1 MVPMNCRHFIAAV
14 IVLLLAGADALASG
28 RIEGRVTRRDGSGVS
43 GVTVVVNETGNST
56 LTDPEGRFTLS
67 DLAPGTVKITFLLGT
82 NSVTADRVVN
92 DNSRVTI
99 EQVVDWT
106 VGFAETVTT
115 SAASRH
121 TERLFE
127 APASVA
133 VVTEA
138 AIADEAPHAQL
149 PKVLESTA
157 GVDLTQSGVFDF
169 NVNIR
174 GLNNTLNRRVLTLV
188 DGRDPSSVLIG
199 SQEWS
204 AFALPLD
211 EVARVEVVRGAG
223 SALYGVN
230 AFNGVIN
237 ITSKE
242 PRYAPGG
249 RVDLSG
255 GELGTLKLSARHAG
269 ALSENS
275 FYRVHTLYGR
285 TDDYYKSRNTTVEYP
300 GVPAEVVP
308 LQRDHTD
315 FINLGGRLDRYLS
328 LDSLVTIEGGWART
342 EGNILMSSAGR
353 TQMIGVQRPWVRSE
367 LQTSRWS
374 VSGYYDGRV
383 GRMASLASGLPVF
396 DNSLKANAEVIHR
409 RDYGSRSGRI
419 IVGGAYRFQRADTR
433 DESGAFTILGAVNTS
448 HEGGVFGQVDH
459 PLGSHV
465 RAVLAARLD
474 ASTLYQPEFSPKA
487 ALVYSMRP
495 GHALRFSYGRAFE
508 SGSFVHYFLRTSVAP
523 SVPLG
528 AIEGAL
534 APALG
539 GTPLQ
544 LSSVPVLGLG
554 NKDLEV
560 ERVQAIEGGYSGVFS
575 RRLLIDVNYYFN
587 RISNMITPLLPQVG
601 TELGRIN
608 PAYAPYQPP
617 STLNATQQAL
627 VLATL
632 GRALPASLFAIMSN
646 DADGRP
652 IFAAVSWTNFA
663 RVNVQGAE
671 ASAQYFVGQRF
682 MADAAYAWFD
692 FLPKGVSPDLVSGN
706 APPHHVTAGATY
718 TTGPVTAGLHV
729 RWTDQFIWNTGLFH
743 GPVPAATVADLTS
756 RYTVRRRT
764 AVILSVA
771 NLFDNEHY
779 EIFGGDLLRR
789 RALLTVVQSW

>member
-1 MVPMNCRHFIAAV
+1 MAFNHRHFITTLV
-14 IVLLLAGADALASG
+14 VLLLAGADALASG
-28 RIEGRVTRRDGSGVS
+28 RIEGRVTRRNGSGVS
-43 GVTVVVNETGNST
+43 GVTVVINETGDST
-56 LTDPEGRFTLS
+56 LTDPEGRFAFF
-67 DLAPGTVKITFLLGT
+67 DVAAGPVKITFLLGT
-82 NSVTADRVVN
+82 NSITADRVVD
-92 DNSRVTI
+92 DNGSITI

-106 VGFAETVTT
+106 AGFAETVTT
-115 SAASRH
+115 YSASRH

-127 APASVA
+127 APASVS

-138 AIADEAPHAQL
+138 AIAAEAPHAQL
-149 PKVLESTA
+149 PKVLDSTA

-204 AFALPLD
+204 AFSLPLN
-211 EVARVEVVRGAG
+211 EIARVEVVRGAG

-249 RVDLSG
+249 RVDLSA
-255 GELGTLKLSARHAG
+255 GELGTLNVSARHAG
-269 ALSENS
+269 ALTEQS
-275 FYRVHTLYGR
+275 FYRVQTAYGR
-285 TDDYYKSRNTTVEYP
+285 TDDYFRSRNTTVEYP
-300 GVPAEVVP
+300 GVPAEVIP
-308 LQRDHTD
+308 LQRDRTE
-315 FINLGGRLDRYLS
+315 FVNLGGRLDRYLS
-328 LDSLVTIEGGWART
+328 LDSLVTIEGGWARS

-353 TQMIGVQRPWVRSE
+353 TQSLGVQRPWLRSE
-367 LQTSRWS
+367 LQTARWS

-383 GRMASLASGLPVF
+383 GSTASLPSGMPVV
-396 DNSLKANAEVIHR
+396 DDSLKANTEVIHR

-419 IVGGAYRFQRADTR
+419 IVGAAYRFQRADTR
-433 DESGAFTILGAVNTS
+433 DEAGNYTILGAVHTS

-459 PLGSHV
+459 PLGNHL

-474 ASTLYQPEFSPKA
+474 ASTLYQPEFSPKV
-487 ALVYSMRP
+487 ALVYSMPP
-495 GHALRFSYGRAFE
+495 GHALRFTYGRAFE
-508 SGSFVHYFLRTSVAP
+508 SGSFVHYFLRSAVAP

-528 AIEGAL
+528 AIEAAL

-544 LSSVPVLGLG
+544 LSAVPVLGLG
-554 NKDLEV
+554 NEELEA
-560 ERVQAIEGGYSGVFS
+560 ERVQTIEGGYSGVFS
-575 RRLLIDVNYYFN
+575 RRLLIGVNYYFN

-608 PAYAPYQPP
+608 PAYAAYQPP

-632 GRALPASLFAIMSN
+632 SRALPASLFAIMSN

-663 RVNVQGAE
+663 KVNVQGAE

-692 FLPKGVSPDLVSGN
+692 FMPKGVSPNFVSGN
-706 APPHHVTAGATY
+706 APAHHVTAGATY

-729 RWTDQFIWNTGLFH
+729 RWSDEFIWNTGLFH
-743 GPVPAATVADLTS
+743 GPVPAAAVADVNA

-764 AVILSVA
+764 AVMFNIA
-771 NLFDNEHY
+771 NVFDNEHY
-779 EIFGGDLLRR
+779 EIFGGDILRR

>member
-1 MVPMNCRHFIAAV
+1 MAPVSYRHFTAALV
-14 IVLLLAGADALASG
+14 VLLLAGADAFASG

-56 LTDPEGRFTLS
+56 LTDPEGRFALS
-67 DLAPGTVKITFLLGT
+67 DLAPGTVRITFLLGM
-82 NSVTADRVVN
+82 NSITADRVVS
-92 DNSRVTI
+92 DNSSVTI

-115 SAASRH
+115 YAASRH

-133 VVTEA
+133 VITEA
-138 AIADEAPHAQL
+138 TIADQAPHAQL
-149 PKVLESTA
+149 PKVLDSTA

-249 RVDLSG
+249 RVDLSA
-255 GELGTLKLSARHAG
+255 GEVGTLTMSARHAG
-269 ALSENS
+269 SLSENS
-275 FYRVHTLYGR
+275 FYRVHTVYGR
-285 TDDYYKSRNTTVEYP
+285 TDDFYRSRNTTVEYP
-300 GVPAEVVP
+300 GVPAEVTP
-308 LQRDHTD
+308 LQRDRTE
-315 FINLGGRLDRYLS
+315 FVNLGGRLDRYLS
-328 LDSLVTIEGGWART
+328 LDSLVTVEGGWARSD
-342 EGNILMSSAGR
+342 GNIWLSSAGR
-353 TQMIGVQRPWVRSE
+353 TQNLGVQRPWVRSE
-367 LQTSRWS
+367 LQTSRWN
-374 VSGYYDGRV
+374 VSGYYDGRL
-383 GRMASLASGLPVF
+383 GRMGSLASGLPIF
-396 DNSLKANAEVIHR
+396 DDSLKANTEVIHR

-433 DESGAFTILGAVNTS
+433 DEAGTYTILGAVNTS

-459 PLGSHV
+459 PLGN
-465 RAVLAARLD
+465 RLKAVLSARLD
-474 ASTLYQPEFSPKA
+474 ASTLYDPEFSPKV
-487 ALVYSMRP
+487 ALVFSMPP
-495 GHALRFSYGRAFE
+495 GHALRFTYGRGFE

-528 AIEGAL
+528 AIESAL

-539 GTPLQ
+539 GTSLQ

-560 ERVQAIEGGYSGVFS
+560 ERVQTFEGGYSGVFS
-575 RRLLIDVNYYFN
+575 RRLLIGVNYYFN
-587 RISNMITPLLPQVG
+587 RVSNLITPLLPQVG

-608 PAYAPYQPP
+608 PAYAAYQPP

-646 DADGRP
+646 DVDGRP

-682 MADAAYAWFD
+682 LADASYAWFD
-692 FLPKGVSPDLVSGN
+692 FMPKGVSPNLVSGN
-706 APPHHVTAGATY
+706 APPHHVTAGANA

-729 RWTDQFIWNTGLFH
+729 RWSDQFIWNTGIFH
-743 GPVPAATVADLTS
+743 GPVPSATVADLS
-756 RYTVRRRT
+756 ARYRVRRQT
-764 AVILSVA
+764 ALMLNVA

-779 EIFGGDLLRR
+779 EIFGGDILRR
-789 RALLTVVQSW
+789 RALVTVVQSW